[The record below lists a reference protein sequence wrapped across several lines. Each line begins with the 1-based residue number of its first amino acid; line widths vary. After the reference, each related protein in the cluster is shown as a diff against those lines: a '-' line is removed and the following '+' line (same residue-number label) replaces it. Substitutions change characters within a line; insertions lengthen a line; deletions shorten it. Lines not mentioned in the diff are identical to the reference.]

1 MKSRTLGVARW
12 FVWPFWRTFLCKL
25 AAGPKIVGPP
35 LKITKI
41 NHVYG
46 SFNWF
51 FFFIARQWHSIQL
64 FKGFDGLAHSLL
76 FAVWLAASWRCRFS
90 WIQIRWVRWIQ
101 LVEHRSFAA
110 VSLCYC
116 YFMLFPL
123 VHLVPSWVFSGYAAV
138 GVLGQEGMTVLTVA
152 RLNKDIL
159 NYFAWVVSAC
169 EACKPGDLIDV
180 AVIQH
185 IVPRWYSLQG
195 PIGSPARRM
204 FLSISMDT
212 TDPDIMTDDC
222 AVTALSAGGFL
233 DYALLHLLCAGWCH
247 GLRRWSSEACRTLV
261 TSCAS
266 LAPAPWKAPARH
278 RDRKRIG

>member
-1 MKSRTLGVARW
+1 MALDPIVQRIRWLGPLATL
-12 FVWPFWRTFLCKL
+12 C
-25 AAGPKIVGPP
+25 
-35 LKITKI
+35 
-41 NHVYG
+41 
-46 SFNWF
+46 
-51 FFFIARQWHSIQL
+51 
-64 FKGFDGLAHSLL
+64 GLACG
-76 FAVWLAASWRCRFS
+76 FLALQIFLKSTW
-90 WIQIRWVRWIQ
+90 IRWVRWVQ
-101 LVEHRSFAA
+101 LVEHRSFDA

-123 VHLVPSWVFSGYAAV
+123 VHLVPSWVFSGYVAV

-169 EACKPGDLIDV
+169 EDCEACKPGDLIDV

-185 IVPRWYSLQG
+185 IVSRWYSLQG

-204 FLSISMDT
+204 VLSISMDT
-212 TDPDIMTDDC
+212 TDPDIMTDDCC

-247 GLRRWSSEACRTLV
+247 GLRRWSSEACQIQK
-261 TSCAS
+261 AS
-266 LAPAPWKAPARH
+266 KGYRCYRLSYTGVWRLARVLHLPHGRPQHGIGIGKESAKAWASSVEASPALSMC
-278 RDRKRIG
+278 ISNT